1 MHDLKWIRDNREAF
15 DAGLARRGLEP
26 HAKTVF
32 DMDARHRDAVTELQ
46 SFQTERNDLSK
57 QIGLIKKDGGDA
69 SEVMAQVSAKK
80 EEMTRLEEDQR
91 ILAYEI
97 RNLLLG
103 IPNLLHADVPEG
115 LSEDDNVEL
124 SRHGEP
130 RQFNFE
136 AKDHIAL
143 GESLGGMDFETA
155 AAMSGARFVVLSGPL
170 ARLERA
176 LAQFMLNTHTEE
188 NGYTEVN
195 PPVLVKDEALIGTG
209 QLPKFGEDLY
219 RTQDD
224 LWLIPTAEVS
234 LTNIVANKILTIG
247 DLPLRFT
254 AFTQCFRQEAGA
266 AGKDTRGMI
275 RHHQF
280 EKVEMVSIV
289 AHEESE
295 AELDRMTGCAEGILQ
310 KLKLPYRVMA
320 LSAGD
325 IGFSAHR
332 TYDLEVWLPGQDC
345 YREISSCSNCRDFQ
359 ARRMGA
365 RYKREEGAKGTR
377 PVHTLNG
384 SGLAVGRTLVAV
396 LENYQQADGSVVV
409 PEVLLPY
416 MGGLETISAQE
427 S

>member
-1 MHDLKWIRDNREAF
+1 MHDLKWIRGNPEAF
-15 DAGLARRGLEP
+15 DAGLARMGLEP
-26 HAKTVF
+26 QAKTVI
-32 DMDARHRDAVTELQ
+32 DMDARHRDAVTRLQ
-46 SFQTERNDLSK
+46 GFQTDRNELSK
-57 QIGLIKKDGGDA
+57 KIGLIKKDGGDA

-91 ILAYEI
+91 ILADEI

-130 RQFNFE
+130 LQFNFE

-289 AHEESE
+289 AHEDSE

-345 YREISSCSNCRDFQ
+345 YREISSCSNCQDFQ

-365 RYKREEGAKGTR
+365 CYKPEEGAKGTR

-416 MGGLETISAQE
+416 MGGLETIQAHE
-427 S
+427 A

>member
-1 MHDLKWIRDNREAF
+1 MHDLKWIRDNPEAF
-15 DAGLARRGLEP
+15 DAGLARMGLEP
-26 HAKTVF
+26 HAKTVIA
-32 DMDARHRDAVTELQ
+32 MDARHRDAVTQLQ
-46 SFQTERNDLSK
+46 GFQTERNELSK
-57 QIGLIKKDGGDA
+57 KIGLIKKDGGDA

-91 ILAYEI
+91 ILADEI

-155 AAMSGARFVVLSGPL
+155 AAMSGARFVVLSGAL

-254 AFTQCFRQEAGA
+254 AFTPCFRQEAGA

-345 YREISSCSNCRDFQ
+345 YREISSCSNCQDFQ

-365 RYKREEGAKGTR
+365 RYKPEEGAKGTR

-416 MGGLETISAQE
+416 MGDLETIPAQE
-427 S
+427 A

>member
-1 MHDLKWIRDNREAF
+1 MHDLKWIRDNPEAF
-15 DAGLARRGLEP
+15 DAGLARMGLEP
-26 HAKTVF
+26 HAKTVIH
-32 DMDARHRDAVTELQ
+32 MDARHRGAVTQLQ
-46 SFQTERNDLSK
+46 GFQTERNELSK

-69 SEVMAQVSAKK
+69 SEVMVQVSEKK

-91 ILAYEI
+91 ILAEEI

-143 GESLGGMDFETA
+143 GASLGGMDFETA

-234 LTNIVANKILTIG
+234 LTNIVANKILSIR

-254 AFTQCFRQEAGA
+254 AFTPCFRQEAGA

-345 YREISSCSNCRDFQ
+345 YREISSCSNCQDFQ

-365 RYKREEGAKGTR
+365 RYKPEEGAKGTR

-384 SGLAVGRTLVAV
+384 SGLAVGRTLVSV

-416 MGGLETISAQE
+416 MGGLEIIPAQE
-427 S
+427 A